1 MAGKLSQDV
10 KAEPNLTPILDM
22 VFQLI
27 TFFMLVINFKAAEI
41 DLSLKLPVV
50 GSARPVDM
58 GGHVGILVLN
68 IDRDGTVKTTGP
80 ISDISAYM
88 RTEAQATMF
97 GNHISQADLE
107 AGKEL
112 PTTIVIRA
120 DRAAS
125 FRMINRVIKA
135 CQDNGFRSFALKA
148 IDKEA

>member
-1 MAGKLSQDV
+1 MAGRLSQDI
-10 KAEPNLTPILDM
+10 KAEPNLTPVLDV

-27 TFFMLVINFKAAEI
+27 TFFILLINFRSAEI
-41 DLSLKLPVV
+41 DFNLKLPVV
-50 GSARPVDM
+50 GSARPVDT

-68 IDRDGTVKTTGP
+68 IDKDGNVRTTGP
-80 ISDISAYM
+80 VPDVNAYL

-148 IDKEA
+148 VDKEA